1 QLLAVPLGD
10 LNRVGEAA
18 MGQGN
23 AGAGISDAGGMADP
37 QQVVLEQID
46 ADAGNAGAVQF
57 QQVGGGGLQRHVEPQ
72 RGTGARNLQRTFRRG
87 HEEIGVAVGEDIV
100 ECQLAAGIHE
110 GLITLGRTGITGP
123 AAADKQPQAQQSAEQ
138 NSERT
143 LHVTCPVPGQSS
155 TYSAEGERSVQ
166 GWQDDILPS
175 PDDLR
180 AGWCERRAASA
191 QLSRWMAR

>member
-1 QLLAVPLGD
+1 
-10 LNRVGEAA
+10 
-18 MGQGN
+18 
-23 AGAGISDAGGMADP
+23 MADP
-37 QQVVLEQID
+37 QQVVLQQID
-46 ADAGNAGAVQF
+46 VDAGNAGGVQF
-57 QQVGGGGLQRHVEPQ
+57 QQVGGGVLQRHVDPQ

-175 PDDLR
+175 PDDLICAPDSANGAQHLLSFP
-180 AGWCERRAASA
+180 AGWRDNRYPSGRSSHPSGS
-191 QLSRWMAR
+191 LWP